1 MHLDQRFLYDNQQ
14 DVEDAVSQT
23 IISLIEKVS
32 LIKSLPRPVLRAYVV
47 STIRNTPLNHV
58 RYKQRRC
65 MQGVPLDDALMKTI
79 PDASQDVE
87 ASVLNDDSVAHM
99 EAMIEKPNEREAE
112 LLRQRYFLDL
122 SDQEITKV
130 WNVKPETVRKAIY
143 RARKHLM
150 ALYAKEG
157 DFS

>member
-1 MHLDQRFLYDNQQ
+1 
-14 DVEDAVSQT
+14 
-23 IISLIEKVS
+23 
-32 LIKSLPRPVLRAYVV
+32 
-47 STIRNTPLNHV
+47 
-58 RYKQRRC
+58 